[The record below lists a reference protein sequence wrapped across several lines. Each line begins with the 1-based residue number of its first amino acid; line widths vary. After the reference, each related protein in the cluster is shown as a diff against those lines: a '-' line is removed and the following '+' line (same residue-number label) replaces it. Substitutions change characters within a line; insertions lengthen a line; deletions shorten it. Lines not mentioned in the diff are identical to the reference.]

1 MGLKKRIEE
10 LKSWLRING
19 LTDPNQNSGVLRH
32 PFFDVCTVP
41 WRPIMAAHH
50 ELSLF
55 FHQPLV
61 EMAGTDGKAE
71 EGGVALE
78 MFAMEAD
85 LLTVTC
91 RLEKPMRKKPPFLRW
106 VGNGPSREWTQY

>member
-1 MGLKKRIEE
+1 M
-10 LKSWLRING
+10 
-19 LTDPNQNSGVLRH
+19 LRH

-41 WRPIMAAHH
+41 WRPIRAAHDG
-50 ELSLF
+50 LSLV

-61 EMAGTDGKAE
+61 EMASTYGKAE
-71 EGGVALE
+71 EGGVVVE
-78 MFAMEAD
+78 IFAMEAD

-106 VGNGPSREWTQY
+106 VGKGLSREWTQY